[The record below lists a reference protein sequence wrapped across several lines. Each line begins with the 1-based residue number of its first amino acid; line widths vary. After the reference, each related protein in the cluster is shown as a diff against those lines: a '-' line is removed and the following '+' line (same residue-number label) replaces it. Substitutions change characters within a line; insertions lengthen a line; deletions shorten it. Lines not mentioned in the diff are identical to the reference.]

1 MGKENKMKDKIKAE
15 LIDEFLRTNKL
26 SVDEFC
32 KIAKISKVDLQKIYE
47 QNFDFDIEVLFKIT
61 KIMKI
66 NICNIFENP
75 N

>member
-1 MGKENKMKDKIKAE
+1 MGRENKMKDKIKTE
-15 LIDEFLRTNKL
+15 LIDEFLTTNKL

-32 KIAKISKVDLQKIYE
+32 KIAKISKVDLQKIY
-47 QNFDFDIEVLFKIT
+47 FDIEVLFKIT

>member
-1 MGKENKMKDKIKAE
+1 MGKENKMKDKIKTE
-15 LIDEFLRTNKL
+15 LIDEFLTTNKL
-26 SVDEFC
+26 SVNGFC
-32 KIAKISKVDLQKIYE
+32 KIAKISKIDLQKIYE

>member
-1 MGKENKMKDKIKAE
+1 MGKENKMKDKIKTE
-15 LIDEFLRTNKL
+15 LIDEFLTTNKL